1 MKKKN
6 SAVEAANTARKR
18 IEAAKRSFRLLY
30 EGYEVHSR
38 GWPDLLGFN
47 RKTGT
52 FYFIECK
59 RIDEAADPLT
69 EDQQKVRKILKKI
82 GKVENYDVW
91 FFDKKKGSTKIIAR
105 AFYSRDRLH
114 PYGVV
119 RKNVKDK
126 LRKLPNFVV
135 D

>member
-6 SAVEAANTARKR
+6 PAMKAANLAWKR
-18 IEAAKRSFRLLY
+18 IEAAMRSFRLRY
-30 EGYEVHSR
+30 EDYEVYSK

-59 RIDEAADPLT
+59 RIDQAADPLT

-82 GKVENYDVW
+82 GKIENYDVW
-91 FFDKKKGSTKIIAR
+91 FFDNKVGSTKIIAR
-105 AFYSRDRLH
+105 AFYSGDKLH
-114 PYGVV
+114 PYGVIRKYV
-119 RKNVKDK
+119 RDK